1 MKMEVSR
8 RKIIMPSDLLT
19 VNFHKIMQSKF
30 YTVFI
35 LSCLDKR
42 FAIYTDPKVGQN
54 IQTFLAEKP
63 RPRPHTYDLINH
75 LLKGLDIHL
84 LQTVIYDVQDT
95 VYFSRLFVEQQID
108 DKKHLLEIDARPSDC
123 LSLALMNNI
132 PIFCKKDI
140 LDKIINIQ
148 D

>member
-1 MKMEVSR
+1 
-8 RKIIMPSDLLT
+8 MPSDLIN

-148 D
+148 N